1 MALPGSGTLLLSQ
14 IQTEF
19 GGSNPISLTEYYRGG
34 SFVGS
39 NNTNVPTSGAIS
51 VTDFYGAT
59 AIFTITISS
68 NQANYNLAT
77 AASSAG
83 WNGSAPVVLNIN
95 SSVFLYS
102 TDTANAG
109 LIISNAFNSG
119 GLTINNSGNI
129 IGMGGAGGTPG
140 GTVSSRN
147 GAAGGAAISNGS
159 SNVTLLINSGAF
171 VAGGGGG
178 GGAGLNAEHNAGG
191 GFGAGSGGN
200 PGSAGSAIGYTRGD
214 LGSFT
219 APGCE
224 AGGRSAATKSGS
236 QDNSGPNY
244 STGQQGGRVLPGAS
258 SALSGFSWQENDRS
272 ASYSFIAGGAG
283 GAAGSNG
290 GDGQPGG
297 GGGWGAAGGTGNHG
311 SGGGGVAGAA
321 GAAISGTAIS
331 TTNNG
336 TIFGATA

>member
-147 GAAGGAAISNGS
+147 GAAGGAAISNAS

-178 GGAGLNAEHNAGG
+178 GGAGLNADHNAGG

-224 AGGRSAATKSGS
+224 AGGRSAATKSG
-236 QDNSGPNY
+236 DEGDGPNY

-258 SALSGFSWQENDRS
+258 SALSGFFWQEDGDS